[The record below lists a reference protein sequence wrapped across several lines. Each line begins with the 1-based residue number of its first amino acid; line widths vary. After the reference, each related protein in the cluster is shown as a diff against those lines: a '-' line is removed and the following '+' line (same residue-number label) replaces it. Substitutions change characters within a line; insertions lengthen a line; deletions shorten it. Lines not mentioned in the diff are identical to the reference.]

1 MILDTLHQIDFFLH
15 YYPILGI
22 KTKSRNIGIAPVMVF
37 TFGFFDGVVAES
49 KGGVGIFIAISST
62 HSLSFKLGCGPSTNT
77 RANLLAL

>member
-37 TFGFFDGVVAES
+37 PCGFFYGAIAELE
-49 KGGVGIFIAISST
+49 GGAGIFIAIIST
-62 HSLSFKLGCGPSTNT
+62 HILSFKLGCGPSTNI
-77 RANLLAL
+77 RA